1 MAGFRAVCR
10 WLHRELGFVAVGLT
24 LVYAIS
30 GVAVNHAHHWD
41 ASYQHTSTESR
52 IDPVGRGST
61 EEVLP
66 LVLERLQVAQP
77 VKSTWRAAPELLQVF
92 VEDSKYTVNL
102 DTGGVLQESIARRPF
117 LFQLNFMHLNK
128 GKGPWT
134 LIADVYAV
142 VLAILAI
149 SGIFL
154 IKGRKGLAGR
164 GGILLAAG
172 IVLPLLYVLLERTS
186 R

>member
-1 MAGFRAVCR
+1 MAGFRAACR

-41 ASYQHTSTESR
+41 ASYRHTSSESR
-52 IDPVGRGST
+52 IEPVGRGAT
-61 EEVLP
+61 DAILP
-66 LVLERLQVAQP
+66 VVLERLRLEQP
-77 VKSTWRAAPELLQVF
+77 VKSSWRAAPELLQVF
-92 VEDSKYTVNL
+92 VENAKYTVNL
-102 DTGGVLQESIARRPF
+102 DTGGVLQETIARRPF
-117 LFQLNFMHLNK
+117 LFQLNFLHLNK

-134 LIADVYAV
+134 LIADLYAV

-172 IVLPLLYVLLERTS
+172 IVLPLLYLLFERTA